1 MTAENAKK
9 VKMRRDG
16 TPKQS
21 LARIMK
27 NNFGIISKVARL
39 GPDYLIGNILMGVIY
54 GLCQSADTVFT
65 VKLFNAIDEGAQ
77 FGDVAFLIALMAV
90 WNLSTAALH

>member
-1 MTAENAKK
+1 MAAENAKK

-27 NNFGIISKVARL
+27 NNFGIIAKVAVWVPITL
-39 GPDYLIGNILMGVIY
+39 
-54 GLCQSADTVFT
+54 SA
-65 VKLFNAIDEGAQ
+65 I
-77 FGDVAFLIALMAV
+77 
-90 WNLSTAALH
+90 S

>member
-1 MTAENAKK
+1 MAAENAKK

-27 NNFGIISKVARL
+27 NNFGIIAKVARM
-39 GPDYLIGNILMGVIY
+39 GPDYLIGNILMGVVY
-54 GLCQSADTVFT
+54 GLTNSADTY
-65 VKLFNAIDEGAQ
+65 LP
-77 FGDVAFLIALMAV
+77 
-90 WNLSTAALH
+90 